1 MAVNEVEFGTYGE
14 TVKNICY
21 IIEKETEDLM
31 VYGIRVKNIFN
42 ERSIMG
48 LFEKREEVEKFAK
61 TLIVNDVSPL
71 HLFEIAD
78 DYVGSII

>member
-1 MAVNEVEFGTYGE
+1 MAVNEVEFGKYGE

-71 HLFEIAD
+71 HLFEVAD
-78 DYVGSII
+78 DYMGSIV